1 MEITSVCQRCVP
13 PRSILIVK
21 HYWLKYLTW
30 WEWYSSKTDALC
42 KYYTSNTK
50 RFDMQP
56 SNMCQLY
63 MHLMWADLHYY
74 TSQRNDFRISSEL
87 HVRLMQRDHITYKP
101 GGPTHTKQNELNWIC
116 NIGMNMEIHMDVYW
130 TRIYIHIYI
139 CTYVK
144 MCRITPYIQVTW
156 ICLLDVISQNNT
168 RMHLAFL

>member
-130 TRIYIHIYI
+130 TRMYVYI